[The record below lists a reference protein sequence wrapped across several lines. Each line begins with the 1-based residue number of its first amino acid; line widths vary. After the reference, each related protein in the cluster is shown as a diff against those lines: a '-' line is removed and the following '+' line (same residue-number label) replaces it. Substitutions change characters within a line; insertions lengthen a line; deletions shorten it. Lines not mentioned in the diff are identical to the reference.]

1 MPRLITRLPA
11 DDRTNG
17 WSALLPKRTPRPPL
31 EGEHSFD
38 WVIVGMGYA
47 GIAAA
52 RRLAELRPH
61 DSIALVDSGEV
72 GENASGRNSGFAID
86 LPHVP
91 STSAASV
98 EQGRRAIRVNRFVM
112 AELEKQIV
120 AHGIDC
126 GWARRGRYHAAVTAK
141 VAASA
146 LDSYAANLDAWGEPY
161 EALAGDALA
170 ARLGTPYYHSA
181 IYTPGTCLM
190 NPAALVRGLADS
202 LPASVSRFEHSAVIE
217 IEPGGAAPYVR
228 TARGRIRFGKL
239 ILAVNPFAQSFGVF
253 ENRQI
258 PMLLFASLTRPLT
271 SAQLAKLG
279 TDPSWGITPA
289 HGVAGSTLRL
299 TPDHRLLIRQG
310 FEYSPSLSTNEAR
323 RSAARAQHAQ
333 LLAGRFGHLG
343 HLGELEIEHFWMGWL
358 GISHNHAP
366 AFGQVSEHV
375 YAAACCNGSG
385 IVRHTAAGR
394 LIAEHALGEHSE
406 LADDFLIQG
415 TASYIPPRPLRDL
428 GVLWTIR
435 REQASGKA
443 EV

>member
-17 WSALLPKRTPRPPL
+17 WSALLPQRTPRPPL
-31 EGEHSFD
+31 EGEHTFD
-38 WVIVGMGYA
+38 WVIVGSGYA

-52 RRLAELRPH
+52 RRLAELRPD
-61 DSIALVDSGEV
+61 DSIALLDSGAV

-91 STSAASV
+91 GDSAASM
-98 EQGRRAIRVNRFVM
+98 EQGRRATRVNRFVM
-112 AELEKQIV
+112 ADLEQQIA

-126 GWARRGRYHAAVTAK
+126 GWERRGRYHAAVTEG

-146 LDSYAANLDAWGEPY
+146 LDTYAANLDAWGEPY
-161 EALAGDALA
+161 EMLARDALG
-170 ARLGTPYYHSA
+170 ARLGTRYYHSA
-181 IYTPGTCLM
+181 VYTPGTCLM

-202 LPASVSRFEHSAVIE
+202 LPSQVARFEHSAVIE
-217 IEPGGAAPYVR
+217 IETNGAAPYVR
-228 TARGRIRFGKL
+228 TERGRIRYGKL

-253 ENRQI
+253 RSRQI
-258 PMLLFASLTRPLT
+258 PMLLFASLTQPLT
-271 SAQLAKLG
+271 PAQQAKLG
-279 TDPSWGITPA
+279 ADPSWGITPA

-299 TPDHRLLIRQG
+299 TPDKRLLIRQG
-310 FEYSPSLSTNEAR
+310 FEYSPSLRTNDER

-343 HLGELEIEHFWMGWL
+343 ELTIEHFWMGWL

-366 AFGQVSEHV
+366 AFGEVGRNV

-394 LIAEHALGEHSE
+394 LIAEHALGVQSE
-406 LADDFLIQG
+406 LAEDFLIEG
-415 TASYIPPRPLRDL
+415 TASYIPPRPLRDI
-428 GVLWTIR
+428 GVRWSLM
-435 REQASGKA
+435 RERASGRQ

>member
-1 MPRLITRLPA
+1 MPRLIKRLPA

-17 WSALLPKRTPRPPL
+17 WSALLPQRTPAPVL
-31 EGEHSFD
+31 EGDHTFD
-38 WVIVGMGYA
+38 WVIVGSGYA

-52 RRLAELRPH
+52 RRLAELRPY
-61 DSIALVDSGEV
+61 DSIALLDSGAV

-91 STSAASV
+91 GDSATSV
-98 EQGRRAIRVNRFVM
+98 EQGRRATRVNRFVM
-112 AELEKQIV
+112 ADLQAQIEE
-120 AHGIDC
+120 HGIDC
-126 GWARRGRYHAAVTAK
+126 GWERRGRYHAAVTPG

-146 LDSYAANLDAWGEPY
+146 LGGYKANLDAWGEPY
-161 EALAGDALA
+161 EVLSRDALGQ
-170 ARLGTPYYHSA
+170 RLGTRYYHSA

-202 LPASVSRFEHSAVIE
+202 LPSTVARFEHSAVIE
-217 IEPGGAAPYVR
+217 MKAGGNAPYVR
-228 TARGRIRFGKL
+228 TARGRICFGTL

-253 ENRQI
+253 SSRQI
-258 PMLLFASLTRPLT
+258 PMLLFASLTKPLT
-271 SAQLAKLG
+271 PEQQAKLG
-279 TDPSWGITPA
+279 ADASWGITPA

-299 TPDHRLLIRQG
+299 TPDKRLLIRQG
-310 FEYSPSLSTNEAR
+310 FEYSPSLRTDDAR
-323 RSAARAQHAQ
+323 RAAARAQHAQ
-333 LLAGRFGHLG
+333 LLAARFA

-366 AFGQVSEHV
+366 AFGKVGEHM

-394 LIAEHALGEHSE
+394 LIAEQALGERSE

-428 GVLWTIR
+428 GVIWSIR
-435 REQASGKA
+435 REQAAGRM

>member
-1 MPRLITRLPA
+1 MPRLIKRLPA

-17 WSALLPKRTPRPPL
+17 WSAVLPERSPAPAL

-38 WVIVGMGYA
+38 WVIVGSGYA

-52 RRLAELRPH
+52 RRLAELRPN
-61 DSIALVDSGEV
+61 DSIALLDSGAV

-91 STSAASV
+91 GNSATSV
-98 EQGRRAIRVNRFVM
+98 EQGRRATRVNRFVM
-112 AELEKQIV
+112 ADLEQQIKT
-120 AHGIDC
+120 HGIDC
-126 GWARRGRYHAAVTAK
+126 GWERRGRYHAAVTAG

-146 LDSYAANLDAWGEPY
+146 LGTYAANLDAWSEPY
-161 EALAGDALA
+161 ETLTRDALA
-170 ARLGTPYYHSA
+170 QRLGTRYYHSA

-202 LPASVSRFEHSAVIE
+202 LPSTVSRFEHSAVIE
-217 IEPGGAAPYVR
+217 IETGGKSPYVR
-228 TARGRIRFGKL
+228 TERGRIRFGKL

-253 ENRQI
+253 KNRQI
-258 PMLLFASLTRPLT
+258 PMLLFASLTKPLT
-271 SAQLAKLG
+271 PAQQAKLG
-279 TDPSWGITPA
+279 TDASWGITPA

-299 TPDHRLLIRQG
+299 TPDKRLLIRQG
-310 FEYSPSLSTNEAR
+310 FEYSPALRTDEAR

-333 LLAGRFGHLG
+333 LLAGRFGHMA
-343 HLGELEIEHFWMGWL
+343 ELEIEHFWMGWL

-366 AFGQVSEHV
+366 AFGQVGERV

-394 LIAEHALGEHSE
+394 LIAELALGERSE
-406 LADDFLIQG
+406 LADDFLVQG

-428 GVLWTIR
+428 GVIWSIR
-435 REQASGKA
+435 REQAAGRA